1 MAHLR
6 FQTMFPEKF
15 QIDGWIRGDDLL
27 HRRLRAND
35 SPTKKV
41 WRLKKVTKKRL
52 HKWLTVMAI
61 YQL

>member
-15 QIDGWIRGDDLL
+15 QIDRWIRGDDFL

-35 SPTKKV
+35 EQKSTDEKGVTTQKGDL
-41 WRLKKVTKKRL
+41 LKGFTNGL
-52 HKWLTVMAI
+52 ETT
-61 YQL
+61 